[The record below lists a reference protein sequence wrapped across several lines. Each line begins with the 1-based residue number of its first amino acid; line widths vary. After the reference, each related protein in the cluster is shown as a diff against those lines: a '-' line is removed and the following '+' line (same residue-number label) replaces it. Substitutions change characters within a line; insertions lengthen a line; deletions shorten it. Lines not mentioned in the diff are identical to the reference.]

1 MSEFRR
7 RLLYSKKK
15 EALNY
20 LCFTALEE
28 GTFTFTYHASLT
40 ANQATSVSYSI
51 DGGLTWVT
59 LNHVPGTAATITTPT
74 INTGETVLWRGTN
87 NALGYRTN
95 PGTTAQFS
103 STGTFDVSGNV
114 GSILYGDKFNG
125 KSITAQYGLPSLF
138 YNCKIVNAKDLTLI
152 PFTAYHAYPNMFQN
166 CTNLITP
173 PLLPFTSLQAF
184 CYTGMFY
191 GCTSL
196 ETAPVLPATTVS
208 SYAYNQMFRYC
219 SKLRYIKAMF
229 LTDPAESTSA
239 FQNWVQG
246 VAASGTFVKNAAA
259 EWDVTGNGGI
269 PSGWTVETANS

>member
-87 NALGYRTN
+87 KALGYRN
-95 PGTTAQFS
+95 NVGQTAQFS
-103 STGTFDVSGNV
+103 STGTFDVSGNI
-114 GSILYGDKFNG
+114 GSILYEDKFNG
-125 KSITAQYGLPSLF
+125 KSITAQYGLPALF
-138 YNCKIVNAKDLTLI
+138 ATCAIVNAKDLVLI
-152 PFTAYHAYPNMFQN
+152 PFTNGQSYSNLFYN
-166 CTNLITP
+166 CISLITAP
-173 PLLPFTSLQAF
+173 SLPFTSLTNF
-184 CYTGMFY
+184 CYNGMFY
-191 GCTSL
+191 GCASL
-196 ETAPVLPATTVS
+196 ETAPILPATTVPG
-208 SYAYNQMFRYC
+208 YAYNQMFRYC
-219 SKLRYIKAMF
+219 SKLKYIKAMF

-246 VAASGTFVKNAAA
+246 VAAKGTFVKNAAA
-259 EWDVTGNGGI
+259 EWDVTGNSGI

>member
-87 NALGYRTN
+87 KALGYRN
-95 PGTTAQFS
+95 NAGQTAQFS
-103 STGTFDVSGNV
+103 STGTFDVSGNI
-114 GSILYGDKFNG
+114 GSILYEDKFNG
-125 KSITAQYGLPSLF
+125 KSITAQYGLPALF
-138 YNCKIVNAKDLTLI
+138 ATCAIVNAKDLVLI
-152 PFTAYHAYPNMFQN
+152 PFTNSQSYSNLFYN
-166 CTNLITP
+166 CISLITAP
-173 PLLPFTSLQAF
+173 SLPFTSLTNF
-184 CYTGMFY
+184 CYNGMFY
-191 GCTSL
+191 GCASL
-196 ETAPVLPATTVS
+196 ETAPILPATTVPA
-208 SYAYNQMFRYC
+208 YAYNQMFRYC
-219 SKLRYIKAMF
+219 SKLKYIKAMF

-246 VAASGTFVKNAAA
+246 VAATGTFVKNAAA
-259 EWDVTGNGGI
+259 EWDVTGNSGI

>member
-51 DGGLTWVT
+51 DGGATWVT
-59 LNHVPGTAATITTPT
+59 LNHTPGTAATFTTPT

-87 NALGYRTN
+87 NVLAYKAN
-95 PGTTAQFS
+95 PGTTSQFS
-103 STGTFDVSGNV
+103 STGTFDVSGNI

-125 KSITAQYGLPSLF
+125 KSVTVQFGFSSLF
-138 YNCKIVNAKDLTLI
+138 SNCKVVNAKDLTLI
-152 PFTAYHAYPNMFQN
+152 PFTGQHAYANMFRG
-166 CTNLITP
+166 CANLITP
-173 PLLPFTSLQAF
+173 PLLPFTSLTLF
-184 CYTGMFY
+184 CYTSMFQY
-191 GCTSL
+191 CTSL
-196 ETAPVLPATTVS
+196 ETAPVLPATSVPA
-208 SYAYNQMFRYC
+208 YAYNQMFRDC
-219 SKLRYIKAMF
+219 SKLKYIKAMF
-229 LTDPAESTSA
+229 LTDPSTDTVT

-246 VAASGTFVKNAAA
+246 VAATGTFVKNAAA
-259 EWDVTGNGGI
+259 EWDVTGNNGI